1 MNIINLLKSLVL
13 SIIVSVGIKLIYNVE
28 SIYVLAGINLLV
40 FVISKIILDIE
51 EKNSKNEL
59 NRIEE
64 TTNTKIDE
72 IISSISLLD
81 NNIKNIVKNDI
92 LESIKDGNEKLYHIN
107 KDLFNQGKE
116 LVVLKDLSI
125 DIKKELIEINKSSK
139 YIYEI
144 GNMLNKEL
152 EQIKK
157 INENLQNQINQEEN
171 IREEIR
177 NSIKCINVQ
186 IDKLMDINNI
196 LKLIEEKNTDILNEI
211 GNEVEEIKDVK
222 YEIDSLR
229 SSINNSINESI
240 ESHKNILNK
249 YDVIQKSFTKEIAQ
263 ITSITNNTVD
273 LLNDSYKV
281 LNEVCTSI

>member
-28 SIYVLAGINLLV
+28 SIYVLGGINLLV
-40 FVISKIILDIE
+40 FVISKMILDIE

-125 DIKKELIEINKSSK
+125 DIKKELIEISKSSK

-157 INENLQNQINQEEN
+157 NNENLQNQINQEEN

>member
-28 SIYVLAGINLLV
+28 SIYVLGGINLLV

>member
-28 SIYVLAGINLLV
+28 SIYVLGGINLLV

-125 DIKKELIEINKSSK
+125 DIKKELIEISKSSK

-157 INENLQNQINQEEN
+157 NNENLQNQINQEEN

>member
-229 SSINNSINESI
+229 SSINNSINKSI
-240 ESHKNILNK
+240 ESHNIILNK